1 MIRFKVSHFLPEL
14 LSEYL
19 EMQNANVI
27 LNTNTGQTTMA
38 SAWKCEFCHS
48 SQVTEVGLAELKQ
61 ELGFI
66 YYYLGYGLLI
76 VSCIYTRRT

>member
-19 EMQNANVI
+19 EMQDANVI
-27 LNTNTGQTTMA
+27 FNTNTGQTTMA